1 MRQRNLAL
9 CIIFSIITCGIYEL
23 YWIVCVTDDANE
35 LSENPN
41 YASGILALLLTIITC
56 NIYGLYWA
64 YQMGEKIDIAKQ
76 KRGRNSS
83 NSGILYLILQLI
95 FPIIGLVLMQNE
107 VNQLLD
113 GDSSWKRVQY

>member
-1 MRQRNLAL
+1 MKQRNLAL

-23 YWIVCVTDDANE
+23 YWIVCITDEANE

-41 YASGILALLLTIITC
+41 YASGIFALLLTIVTC

-64 YQMGEKIDIAKQ
+64 YQMGEKIDIIKQ
-76 KRGRNSS
+76 KRGKSTS
-83 NSGILYLILQLI
+83 NSGVLYLILQLI
-95 FPIIGLVLMQNE
+95 FPLIGLVLMQNE

-113 GDSSWKRVQY
+113 ENTPWIEKTY

>member
-1 MRQRNLAL
+1 MKQRNLAL

-23 YWIVCVTDDANE
+23 YWLVCITDETNE

-41 YASGILALLLTIITC
+41 YASGIFALLLTIVTC

-64 YQMGEKIDIAKQ
+64 YQMGEKIDIIKQ
-76 KRGRNSS
+76 KRGKPTS
-83 NSGILYLILQLI
+83 NSGVLYLILQLI
-95 FPIIGLVLMQNE
+95 FPLIGLVLMQNE

-113 GDSSWKRVQY
+113 ENTPWIEKTY

>member
-76 KRGRNSS
+76 KRGRTSS

-113 GDSSWKRVQY
+113 GDSSWNRVQY

>member
-1 MRQRNLAL
+1 MKQRNLAL

-23 YWIVCVTDDANE
+23 YWIVCITDETNE

-41 YASGILALLLTIITC
+41 YASGIFALLLTIVTC

-64 YQMGEKIDIAKQ
+64 YQMGEKIDIIKQ
-76 KRGRNSS
+76 KRGKPTS
-83 NSGILYLILQLI
+83 NSGVLYLILQLI
-95 FPIIGLVLMQNE
+95 FPLIGLVLMQNE

-113 GDSSWKRVQY
+113 ENTPWIEKTY

>member
-1 MRQRNLAL
+1 MKQRNLAL

-23 YWIVCVTDDANE
+23 YWIVCITDEANE

-41 YASGILALLLTIITC
+41 YASGIFALLLTIVTC

-64 YQMGEKIDIAKQ
+64 YQMGEKIDIIKQ
-76 KRGRNSS
+76 KRGKPTS
-83 NSGILYLILQLI
+83 NSGVLYLILQLI
-95 FPIIGLVLMQNE
+95 FPLIGLVLMQNE

-113 GDSSWKRVQY
+113 ENTPWIEKTY

>member
-76 KRGRNSS
+76 KRGRTSS

-95 FPIIGLVLMQNE
+95 FPLIGLVLMQNE

-113 GDSSWKRVQY
+113 GDSSWNRVQY

>member
-76 KRGRNSS
+76 KRGRSSS

>member
-41 YASGILALLLTIITC
+41 YASGILALLLTIITF

-76 KRGRNSS
+76 KRGRTSS

-95 FPIIGLVLMQNE
+95 FPLIGLVLMQNE

-113 GDSSWKRVQY
+113 GDSSWNRVQY

>member
-1 MRQRNLAL
+1 MKQRNLAL

-23 YWIVCVTDDANE
+23 YWIVCITDETNE

-41 YASGILALLLTIITC
+41 YASGIFALLLTIVTC

-64 YQMGEKIDIAKQ
+64 YQMGEKIDIIKQ
-76 KRGRNSS
+76 KRGKSTS
-83 NSGILYLILQLI
+83 NSGVLYLILQLI
-95 FPIIGLVLMQNE
+95 FPLIGLVLMQNE

-113 GDSSWKRVQY
+113 ENTPWIEKTY